1 MLGRT
6 EGIQVKII
14 NINLDSM
21 CCILAKTRVDKELG
35 LISIEVTSDMQMTPP
50 LWQKVKRN
58 SKDS

>member
-6 EGIQVKII
+6 EGIQVKTI

-21 CCILAKTRVDKELG
+21 CCILVKTRVDKELG